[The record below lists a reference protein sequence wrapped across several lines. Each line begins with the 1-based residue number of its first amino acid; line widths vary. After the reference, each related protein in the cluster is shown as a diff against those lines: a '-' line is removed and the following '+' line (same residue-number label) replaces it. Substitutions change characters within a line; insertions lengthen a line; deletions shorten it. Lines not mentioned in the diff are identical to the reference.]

1 MMSLCSETESLP
13 GQPRVLLLG
22 RGSVTHSLLYIY
34 TSILEPG
41 QEQPNFFSVAN
52 LDGYLASFYD
62 SNTRRIVPRASWMKN
77 LEEDSPDDWGLLTQR
92 ALIGELRFKGN
103 LMNLQ
108 KYYNQSAGLHI
119 LQRVIGC
126 ELPEDGRRVGYHQYG
141 YNGRDFISFDKE
153 TLTWTAADTQAQM
166 AQRKLDTDLARSRN
180 IKFWEENQCIEEL
193 QKFLEYGKGAL
204 SKNEPPVVKVRRKAG
219 YDGWE
224 TLICRLYGFYPKEID
239 ATWRKDGE
247 VWEQDTFRGFV
258 SPNSDGTYHTWLSIQ
273 IDPKERDHFRCHVEH
288 DGLPEP
294 LDLAWEESATGWSR
308 VGVILGV
315 ILGILAVLLA
325 VGIIFYFKI
334 PQGGYITSTSG
345 EPKSVPWMI
354 LKKLKL
360 NPHQVDSVH
369 TSCHQLV
376 WWLHRDG
383 PSRLLPRDCGMRSL
397 LRYDPPHL
405 WQFSENT

>member
-1 MMSLCSETESLP
+1 MGLVWWCL
-13 GQPRVLLLG
+13 LLLG
-22 RGSVTHSLLYIY
+22 RALLLFQADCDGSVTHSLLYIY

-325 VGIIFYFKI
+325 VGIIFYF
-334 PQGGYITSTSG
+334 
-345 EPKSVPWMI
+345 SVCHLPSASVA
-354 LKKLKL
+354 LKL
-360 NPHQVDSVH
+360 GLGQ
-369 TSCHQLV
+369 
-376 WWLHRDG
+376 G
-383 PSRLLPRDCGMRSL
+383 
-397 LRYDPPHL
+397 LRKGRGNIL
-405 WQFSENT
+405 AGQ